1 MRLKAGM
8 ISALFFVSFPL
19 LASSL
24 AITTSS
30 LPGATVGT
38 AYGETL
44 AATGGRS
51 PYTWSLASGSLPPG
65 LSLSTSKGVI
75 WGTPTASGTY
85 SFVVRVK
92 DSATYPATAIHAESI
107 AIAAKK
113 TSSLVITTSSLPNG
127 IVGAAYS
134 ATLSASGG
142 IQPYTWT
149 LTSGQLPTGLSLGAT
164 SGSISRIPT
173 ATGTYTF
180 TIQVKGHLGGT
191 ASRSYTVSID
201 SPVGII
207 TTSLPN
213 GVVKVAYNVTLC
225 ASGGTPPYSWSLAS
239 GSLPAGLLLST
250 SGAISGA
257 PTTAGTSSFTVMVK
271 DSASSPHADTQAES
285 IVVAASSSTISPPPQ
300 ASGYNLVFS
309 DDFTSLDL
317 SPNSYGNYTWYNP
330 GMFWQKPAPYSNI
343 AVGDSAVTLT
353 WTSGQSPA
361 NTSIAT
367 AAKNGS
373 YYRAWRYGYFEARM
387 KWDAVTGSWPAF
399 WMMPV
404 QGITCGKCEEGELDI
419 FEGQGTSGMYYGTIH
434 DWYAGGGQQQN
445 SPNYHPFPSGT
456 DVTQYHTYGV
466 LWVPGYV
473 TWYFDNQEMG
483 SAPTYSIFDQQ
494 NYYLILGSQEGVNW
508 SYGNTRGVTASSI
521 SISVDWV
528 HVWQH
533 RRNTH

>member
-30 LPGATVGT
+30 LPGATVGSG
-38 AYGETL
+38 YGKTL
-44 AATGGRS
+44 TVTGGRS
-51 PYTWSLASGSLPPG
+51 PYTWSLASGALPTG
-65 LSLSTSKGVI
+65 LSLDTLKGVI
-75 WGTPTASGTY
+75 WGTPTAAGTY

-92 DSATYPATAIHAESI
+92 DSAAATAVHAESI
-107 AIAAKK
+107 AVASKK
-113 TSSLVITTSSLPNG
+113 TLAITTSNLPNG
-127 IVGAAYS
+127 VVGTAYG

-142 IQPYTWT
+142 TQPYSWT
-149 LTSGQLPTGLSLGAT
+149 LSSGQLPTGLSLSS
-164 SGSISRIPT
+164 SGSVSGTPT
-173 ATGTYTF
+173 AAGTYSF
-180 TIQVKGHLGGT
+180 GIRVRDYLGVT
-191 ASRSYTVSID
+191 ASRSYTVAID
-201 SPVGII
+201 SPVGIV

-213 GVVKVAYNVTLC
+213 GVVNVPYSVALS

-250 SGAISGA
+250 SGAISGT
-257 PTTAGTSSFTVMVK
+257 PSTVGTSFFTVMVK
-271 DSASSPHADTQAES
+271 DSSTQSATQVES
-285 IVVAASSSTISPPPQ
+285 IAVALSSTISPPPQ
-300 ASGYNLVFS
+300 ASGYNLAFS

-330 GMFWQKPAPYSNI
+330 GMFWQNPAPYSNI
-343 AVGDSAVTLT
+343 AVGGSAVTLT
-353 WTSGQSPA
+353 WTRGQSPA

-367 AAKNGS
+367 AAKDAS

-399 WMMPV
+399 WMMPI

-434 DWYAGGGQQQN
+434 DWYAGGGQRQN

-456 DVTQYHTYGV
+456 HVTQYHTYGV
-466 LWVPGYV
+466 LWVPGQV
-473 TWYFDNQEMG
+473 TWYFDNQAVG
-483 SAPTYSIFDQQ
+483 SAPTYPIFDQQ

-508 SYGNTRGVTASSI
+508 SYGNTTGVTASSI

-528 HVWQH
+528 HVWQQ
-533 RRNTH
+533 